1 MIEKLI
7 EKAAIDA
14 FDALELE
21 GLTVD
26 GFWQPAEGGTVKAME
41 SFDGLAKMTVRAQPR
56 SFQSF
61 TSPVAEIPVSVAL
74 AILTERAPDGAAL
87 AAFAEPV
94 ANLLQ
99 SWQTRIADVKSVF
112 TVEGFTPSAFR
123 MDGGDAQMDKGSRA
137 WTILYTFTLRGVIS
151 TPVAAS

>member
-14 FDALELE
+14 FDTLELE
-21 GLTVD
+21 GLTID

-41 SFDGLAKMTVRAQPR
+41 SFDGPAKMTVRAQPR

-99 SWQTRIADVKSVF
+99 SWQTRVADVKSVF
-112 TVEGFTPSAFR
+112 TVEGFTPSGFR

>member
-7 EKAAIDA
+7 EKAAINA
-14 FDALELE
+14 FDALGIE
-21 GLTVD
+21 GLSID
-26 GFWQPAEGGTVKAME
+26 GFWQPADGGIVKSIE
-41 SFDGLAKMTVRAQPR
+41 SFSGTAKLTLHASPR

-99 SWQTRIADVKSVF
+99 SWQTRIADMKSVF
-112 TVEGFTPSAFR
+112 TVEGFTPTGFR
-123 MDGGDAQMDKGSRA
+123 MDGGDAQMDKGARA